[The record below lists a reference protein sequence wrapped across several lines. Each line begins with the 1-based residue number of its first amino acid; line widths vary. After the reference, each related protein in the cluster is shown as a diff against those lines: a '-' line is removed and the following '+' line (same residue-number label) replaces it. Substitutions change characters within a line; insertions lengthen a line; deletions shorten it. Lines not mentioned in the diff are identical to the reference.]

1 MIAGKPVS
9 EPPKDGCR
17 SRPGRIDRPSEIRA
31 LRTNFPH
38 QEGERDE
45 GKIRTSNGRGSDVAP
60 TGLAARSR
68 ALMFDANACITHGL
82 HVAGQHVNRSRANR
96 LR

>member
-31 LRTNFPH
+31 LHTNRPR

-68 ALMFDANACITHGL
+68 ALMFDTGARITHGL
-82 HVAGQHVNRSRANR
+82 NLTGQYLSRGWADR
-96 LR
+96 PR